1 MIFQKLYKNKAVVV
15 VFSLTLGLFISCS
28 PSKKVV
34 ENSESST
41 WRQLPNTAP
50 NQPATFP
57 EIKRENS
64 FHSVSELELNQSNRE
79 FRGVWIATVANIDW
93 PKSGMDTWEK
103 QKTDFIALLDYYH
116 QLNFNAVIV
125 QVRAAGDAFYPSR
138 FAPWSRYLTGQEGAK
153 PKTSEDP
160 LSWMILQAHK
170 RGMEFHAWFNP
181 FRATFDL
188 NTAKLSPQHD
198 YFSHPDWMVQYGP
211 KFYYNPGIPE
221 VRTHMVNIIEEVVQ
235 NYDIDAVHFDDYFY
249 PYKLDKQVFKDSQ
262 AYNKF
267 GKGKD
272 IEDWRRENVNLLV
285 QAVHQKIKSTK
296 PWVQFGI
303 SPFGVWRNNDR
314 DPNGSNT
321 RGGVSN
327 YDDLYA
333 DPITWMKSKWIDYL
347 IPQLYW
353 SMDYKLAS
361 YRELV
366 SWWSKNSYNTKIYV
380 GNGPYKIRD
389 NADLAWNDPKE
400 MSKQVSLAKATIGI
414 DGNAYFSARS
424 LYTKNIDVA
433 KILKD
438 EHYKSKVLSPSF
450 QNPSMDISA
459 RPIQAELI
467 SNSNGLHLFLPNSI
481 DPIYRYAVVY
491 SGDNLNDIES
501 KKDQMTMQK
510 VFLEDRNKNGFPIA
524 SSFSGFRYLAISF
537 IDRFGKET
545 SAKIFEIKS
554 K

>member
-1 MIFQKLYKNKAVVV
+1 MIFLKVYKNKAALV
-15 VFSLTLGLFISCS
+15 VFSLTIGLFFSCS
-28 PSKKVV
+28 PSRKVV

-41 WRQLPNTAP
+41 WKQLPNTTP
-50 NQPATFP
+50 NQTATFP

-64 FHSVSELELNQSNRE
+64 FYAVSEMELNQSNRE

-93 PKSGMDTWEK
+93 PNSGMDTWEK

-125 QVRAAGDAFYPSR
+125 QVRAAGDAFYTSR
-138 FAPWSRYLTGQEGAK
+138 FAPWSRYLTGQEGIR

-170 RGMEFHAWFNP
+170 RGLEFHAWFNP

-198 YFSHPDWMVQYGP
+198 YFTHPEWMVQYGP

-235 NYDIDAVHFDDYFY
+235 NYDVDAVHFDDYFY

-262 AYNKF
+262 AFSRYGN
-267 GKGKD
+267 GKN

-366 SWWSKNSYNTKIYV
+366 GWWSKNSHNTKIYV

-400 MSKQVSLAKATIGI
+400 MSKQVALAKTTIGI

-424 LYTKNIDVA
+424 LYTKNTDVA
-433 KILKD
+433 KIIKD

-450 QNPSMDISA
+450 QNLGMDNSA

-491 SGDNLNDIES
+491 SGDNPDDIAS
-501 KKDQMTMQK
+501 KKDHVSMQK

-524 SSFSGFRYLAISF
+524 SSFSGSRYLAISF
-537 IDRFGKET
+537 IDRYGRET